1 MSRFDPAH
9 LELLRLARLL
19 KVDPD
24 RLDPLSG
31 LPVEDL
37 RTLRD
42 RIAERLFEEGRDA
55 FQRAANV
62 ANFVPAPLAAKLA
75 EHALGPVLAARTTAV
90 TPPQKAVELS
100 GRFSAG
106 FLADVA
112 EEIDPRVVDDLVESL
127 PPKVVAAVG
136 RELAAREEWL
146 VMADFVGGISSA
158 ALVATVEA
166 LSTESILRISV
177 YLEDPDRLDEVVALL
192 DDERLA
198 DAVTVARAEGLDEE
212 LAWIT
217 ESVGDEQRARI
228 PSS

>member
-1 MSRFDPAH
+1 
-9 LELLRLARLL
+9 LRR
-19 KVDPD
+19 
-24 RLDPLSG
+24 
-31 LPVEDL
+31 
-37 RTLRD
+37 
-42 RIAERLFEEGRDA
+42 GR
-55 FQRAANV
+55 N
-62 ANFVPAPLAAKLA
+62 
-75 EHALGPVLAARTTAV
+75 
-90 TPPQKAVELS
+90 
-100 GRFSAG
+100 
-106 FLADVA
+106 
-112 EEIDPRVVDDLVESL
+112 
-127 PPKVVAAVG
+127 
-136 RELAAREEWL
+136 
-146 VMADFVGGISSA
+146 GISSA